1 MYVDFIK
8 LLFLIF
14 SFTNGKPITED
25 IAWQVS
31 FKFTL
36 PENAPVVE
44 LAFDYVP
51 VYSGYL
57 NGDLCGV
64 AYGAFAI
71 IDPRYKEKGC
81 ENTLQHELAH
91 IWQYRSYGLILPIT
105 YPFMKDFWETD
116 EPWHKIPETHK
127 ILNFPL
133 IKFYIPLTL
142 P

>member
-25 IAWQVS
+25 IAWQVA

-71 IDPRYKEKGC
+71 VDPRYKEKGC
-81 ENTLQHELAH
+81 ENNLQHELAH

-105 YPFMKDFWETD
+105 YPFMKDLWETD